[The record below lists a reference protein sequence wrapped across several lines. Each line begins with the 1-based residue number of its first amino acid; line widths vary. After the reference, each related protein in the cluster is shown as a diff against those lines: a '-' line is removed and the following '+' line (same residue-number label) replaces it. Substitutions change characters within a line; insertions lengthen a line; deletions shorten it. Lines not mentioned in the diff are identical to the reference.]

1 MYDLRSI
8 QKASAEVLI
17 LRSVS
22 NDYSNRLEYL
32 ESGDWFMGFF
42 GNVVWHILRNRLFDS
57 VRPSLI
63 HFDVYRL
70 KGELVSP
77 GSVFSVLIVGS
88 KMSVEYFAK
97 AFFLGKPTVE
107 FLGRFSLNRVASSLG
122 QLSADLTIVESSWFF
137 SRFLVDTGFFLSPRV
152 DFILDIADSLEV
164 VQSRVA
170 RDKRRRLRQVAEAG
184 YTFEV
189 TKDLSKLAS
198 FYYDVYLPHML
209 RRHSGHAL
217 PISYSECKELF
228 LKGELLLVKSGEEC
242 VSGSLLVHR
251 EDELWQPV
259 LGVKD
264 VDTKF
269 TLGSYAIYRSS
280 IVVGIEQGF
289 ARMDFGEAPPFM
301 QDGLFKF
308 KKGLGMWVRPALGSS
323 AQVFGVRFSGVGEF
337 VRCFLSVQPFVF
349 VDGAGLSGLVFLE
362 CVDDLSVKSFCVP
375 GLAGLYVVSSSVDV
389 SGLKVFRFEALS
401 VEDCLRGGSA
411 VLRFLGRVCVDGKY
425 SLYRITR

>member
-1 MYDLRSI
+1 MTFFNDAVWR
-8 QKASAEVLI
+8 I
-17 LRSVS
+17 LQTK
-22 NDYSNRLEYL
+22 
-32 ESGDWFMGFF
+32 
-42 GNVVWHILRNRLFDS
+42 LFDS
-57 VRPSLI
+57 VRPRIVRL
-63 HFDVYRL
+63 DAYRL
-70 KGELVSP
+70 MGKAR
-77 GSVFSVLIVGS
+77 FSKSSFSTVILGS
-88 KMSVEYFAK
+88 KVSVEYFSEL
-97 AFFLGKPTVE
+97 FYVDQPIVE
-107 FLGRFSLNRVASSLG
+107 FMGKLPLSSVASTVRKRVA
-122 QLSADLTIVESSWFF
+122 DLIIVESNWLF
-137 SRFLVDTGFFLSPRV
+137 SRFLGESGFFLSPRV
-152 DFILDIADSLEV
+152 DFVLDLAGSLE
-164 VQSRVA
+164 SIENRAA
-170 RDKRRRLRQVAEAG
+170 RGKRRNLRQVAEAG

-189 TKDLSKLAS
+189 TKDLSKLAP

-264 VDTKF
+264 VDKKF

-308 KKGLGMWVRPALGSS
+308 KRDLGMWVRPALGSS

-401 VEDCLRGGSA
+401 VGDCLRGGSA
-411 VLRFLGRVCVDGKY
+411 VLRFLGRICVDGKY
-425 SLYRITR
+425 SLYRITW

>member
-1 MYDLRSI
+1 MDS
-8 QKASAEVLI
+8 VLMAFFNDAVWRI
-17 LRSVS
+17 LQTK
-22 NDYSNRLEYL
+22 
-32 ESGDWFMGFF
+32 
-42 GNVVWHILRNRLFDS
+42 LFDS
-57 VRPSLI
+57 VRPRIVRL
-63 HFDVYRL
+63 DAYRL
-70 KGELVSP
+70 MGKAR
-77 GSVFSVLIVGS
+77 FSKSSFSTVILGS
-88 KMSVEYFAK
+88 KVSVEYFSEL
-97 AFFLGKPTVE
+97 FYVDHPRVE
-107 FLGRFSLNRVASSLG
+107 FMGKLPLSSVASTDRKRVA
-122 QLSADLTIVESSWFF
+122 DLIIVESNWLF
-137 SRFLVDTGFFLSPRV
+137 SRFLGESGFFLSPRV
-152 DFILDIADSLEV
+152 DFVLDLAGSLE
-164 VQSRVA
+164 SIENRA
-170 RDKRRRLRQVAEAG
+170 AHGKRRNLRQVAEAG

-362 CVDDLSVKSFCVP
+362 CVDDLSVKSFCVL
-375 GLAGLYVVSSSVDV
+375 GLASLYVVSSSVDV

>member
-1 MYDLRSI
+1 VDHPRV
-8 QKASAEVLI
+8 E
-17 LRSVS
+17 
-22 NDYSNRLEYL
+22 
-32 ESGDWFMGFF
+32 FMGKLPLS
-42 GNVVWHILRNRLFDS
+42 I
-57 VRPSLI
+57 
-63 HFDVYRL
+63 
-70 KGELVSP
+70 
-77 GSVFSVLIVGS
+77 
-88 KMSVEYFAK
+88 
-97 AFFLGKPTVE
+97 
-107 FLGRFSLNRVASSLG
+107 VASTVRKRF
-122 QLSADLTIVESSWFF
+122 ADLTIVESSWFF
-137 SRFLVDTGFFLSPRV
+137 SRFLGESGFFLSPRV
-152 DFILDIADSLEV
+152 DFVLDLAGSLE
-164 VQSRVA
+164 SIENRA
-170 RDKRRRLRQVAEAG
+170 THGKRRNLRQVAEAG

-362 CVDDLSVKSFCVP
+362 CVDDLSVKSFCVL
-375 GLAGLYVVSSSVDV
+375 GLASLYVVSSSVDV